1 MFHGSKA
8 VQYIISVK
16 FKPELNIHGVTLMGL
31 SESVWTSD
39 CFTTSLTQSL
49 SHFRHLVTPNKVLS
63 IMKVYLEPTFVLI
76 FNLEAAVKI
85 SLLGWTTYREFSK
98 LTTSGHS
105 VDTFDRSSMS
115 HLLICIPEK
124 LIDNR

>member
-1 MFHGSKA
+1 
-8 VQYIISVK
+8 
-16 FKPELNIHGVTLMGL
+16 MGL

-39 CFTTSLTQSL
+39 CFTTSLTRSL

-105 VDTFDRSSMS
+105 VDTFDMSSMS
-115 HLLICIPEK
+115 HLLI
-124 LIDNR
+124 